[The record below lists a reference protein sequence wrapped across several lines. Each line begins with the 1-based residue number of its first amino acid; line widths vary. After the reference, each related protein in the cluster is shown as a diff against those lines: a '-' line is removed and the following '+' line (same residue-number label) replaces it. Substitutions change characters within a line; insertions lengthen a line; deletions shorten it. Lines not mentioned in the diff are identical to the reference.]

1 VQLIAAMANTSTLQQ
16 YRDANKISLAAFAS
30 KFGINK
36 STAMRWQK
44 RVPADRVQDVSD
56 ITGIPPHE
64 LRPDVFRA
72 PQAED
77 AA

>member
-1 VQLIAAMANTSTLQQ
+1 MEQTPLKIWRGDRKAASVAQQLGVTLAMWSRWENGRRAIPAN
-16 YRDANKISLAAFAS
+16 RVNDISEL
-30 KFGINK
+30 
-36 STAMRWQK
+36 
-44 RVPADRVQDVSD
+44 
-56 ITGIPPHE
+56 TGIPPHE

>member
-1 VQLIAAMANTSTLQQ
+1 MEKTPLQIWRSDRKAAEVAQKLGVTLAMWSRWENGKRSIPAN
-16 YRDANKISLAAFAS
+16 RVNDISEL
-30 KFGINK
+30 
-36 STAMRWQK
+36 
-44 RVPADRVQDVSD
+44 
-56 ITGIPPHE
+56 TGIPPHE